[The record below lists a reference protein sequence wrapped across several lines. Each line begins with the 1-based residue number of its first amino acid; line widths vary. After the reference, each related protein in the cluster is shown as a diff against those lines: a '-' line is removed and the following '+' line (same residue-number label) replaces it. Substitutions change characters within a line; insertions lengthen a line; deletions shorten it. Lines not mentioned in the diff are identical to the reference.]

1 MCQNHIIHC
10 TGTTLEPLR
19 GRLFF
24 KMRVSC
30 ATHSPVDDVRRHP
43 CACLPWRRGL
53 LVFEFASASTWR
65 QSWCT
70 WRARAFISGRPPF
83 SWLAKVSKRGRKR
96 FRVWS
101 IGRNFQMRCC
111 RLCDCVCYMLVH
123 GSHNALRFICH
134 HTFWSLLNSR
144 HLCPLLCA
152 IQCIK
157 NQGPPPT
164 KTFACLLLHSHD
176 PFIEF
181 PQGLVRP
188 TKNAFAWSRVKPP
201 LGSVQIGAQDACT
214 WGFQLV
220 PKSL

>member
-1 MCQNHIIHC
+1 MFVAILAHVSPGAEGFWFSN
-10 TGTTLEPLR
+10 LR
-19 GRLFF
+19 RRALGGNLGALGGLGPSFRGA
-24 KMRVSC
+24 RP
-30 ATHSPVDDVRRHP
+30 SP
-43 CACLPWRRGL
+43 GL
-53 LVFEFASASTWR
+53 QKF
-65 QSWCT
+65 
-70 WRARAFISGRPPF
+70 
-83 SWLAKVSKRGRKR
+83 RKR

-111 RLCDCVCYMLVH
+111 CLCDCVCYMLVH

-134 HTFWSLLNSR
+134 HTFWSLLNPR
-144 HLCPLLCA
+144 HLCPLSCV
-152 IQCIK
+152 IQSSK